1 MRTNL
6 VRLALLE
13 VRDSGKSLKEVRWDI
28 GETAFLEV
36 KQIAGFDH
44 RQDRNYCQS
53 TGNPD

>member
-13 VRDSGKSLKEVRWDI
+13 VRDSGKSLKEARWDI

-36 KQIAGFDH
+36 RQIASFDH
-44 RQDRNYCQS
+44 RQDWNYYQS